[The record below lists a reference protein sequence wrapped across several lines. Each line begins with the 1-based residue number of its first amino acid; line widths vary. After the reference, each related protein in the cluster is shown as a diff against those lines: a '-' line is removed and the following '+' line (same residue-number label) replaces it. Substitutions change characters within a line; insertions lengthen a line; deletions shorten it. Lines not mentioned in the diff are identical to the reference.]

1 MAKASEV
8 SDSEE
13 SKPAVT
19 STSPKKVKEASVE
32 VESEAE
38 NGEDNEKEEEEYE
51 IEEIRDAKR
60 GYFPGVSYFVH
71 RGAYRL
77 MTRFF
82 RALGSNRLLSEME
95 RLPRIGK

>member
-19 STSPKKVKEASVE
+19 STKQSSPNKVKEASVE

-82 RALGSNRLLSEME
+82 AR
-95 RLPRIGK
+95 

>member
-13 SKPAVT
+13 SNAMVT
-19 STSPKKVKEASVE
+19 STKQSESNKVKEEAAVE
-32 VESEAE
+32 VKPEAE
-38 NGEDNEKEEEEYE
+38 NGEDNEEEQEEYE

-60 GYFPGVSYFVH
+60 GYFPGVSYFVR

-77 MTRFF
+77 TTRSS
-82 RALGSNRLLSEME
+82 RVRVE
-95 RLPRIGK
+95 

>member
-19 STSPKKVKEASVE
+19 STKQSSPNKVKEASVE

-60 GYFPGVSYFVH
+60 GYFPGVSYILH

-82 RALGSNRLLSEME
+82 AR
-95 RLPRIGK
+95 